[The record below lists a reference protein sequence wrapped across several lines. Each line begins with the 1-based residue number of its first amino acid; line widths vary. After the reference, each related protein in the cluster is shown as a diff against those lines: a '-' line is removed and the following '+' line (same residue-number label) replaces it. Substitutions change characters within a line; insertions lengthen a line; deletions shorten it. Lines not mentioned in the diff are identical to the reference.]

1 MTALQIRLSVLIIA
15 ATQSVCFADDSH
27 SVAQPGSVFAERME
41 GVLGAMKETAYQH
54 TTKIDLKNGSVKCD
68 CSGLVGFMLRQDF
81 PEAYLSLDGEE
92 SPWRKRPLSVTY
104 YETFVAVGDQDN
116 RGPWQRVVK
125 LMDAQPGDILAWRKK
140 KIRQGSTTGHTCMI
154 AGRPQLQPDGTVR
167 VRLIDSTRSSY
178 ANDTRPAGTT
188 GVGAGIKTFIV
199 SKAGEPAGYL
209 VDDRRV
215 TASIAI
221 GRLTSL
227 QPQLTKQKSVL
238 SPDSSFIGLNIA
250 AAERRAKAQK
260 LDFRIIRRDGK
271 PQPVKWKIQNVR
283 LNFVIENDRVVR
295 VIRG

>member
-1 MTALQIRLSVLIIA
+1 MTALPIRLAILTIA
-15 ATQSVCFADDSH
+15 AAQSTCVADDSY
-27 SVAQPGSVFAERME
+27 STDPPGSVFAERIE
-41 GVLGAMKETAYQH
+41 GVLSAMKETAYQH
-54 TTKIDLKNGSVKCD
+54 TTEIDLRNGSVKCD
-68 CSGLVGFMLRQDF
+68 CSGLIGFMLRQDF

-104 YETFVAVGDQDN
+104 YETFVAAGDQNN
-116 RGPWQRVVK
+116 RGPWRRVVK
-125 LMDAQPGDILAWRKK
+125 LMDAQPGDIMAWRKK

-167 VRLIDSTRSSY
+167 VRLIDSTRGSY
-178 ANDTRPAGTT
+178 ANDTRPTGTT

-199 SKAGEPAGYL
+199 SKAGEPAGYF

-215 TASIAI
+215 TARIAI
-221 GRLTSL
+221 GRIISL
-227 QPQLTKQKSVL
+227 QPQLTRQKSAL

-250 AAERRAKAQK
+250 AAERRAKAQE

-271 PQPVKWKIQNVR
+271 PQPVKWKIQSVR
-283 LNFVIENDRVVR
+283 LNFVIDNDRVVH